1 MLGEKLLIKMWETLT
16 EKGIGS
22 LLEPWHK
29 SRISK
34 VELEAKRNE
43 IIILADAERKAE
55 DIRKGIVK
63 LDNPNELTLSNIDE
77 INTHIEST
85 KKIENIKKEI
95 NISKAILYAE
105 EELKDDMQEP
115 PQEEIDED
123 WLYKWKNCAS
133 EVSKEELQ
141 QIWGKLLAGELKSP
155 GKYSLRTIDFL
166 KNISQNDALLI
177 EKVAQFNISECISKD
192 EDEKNIMIQNGV
204 SFKNLLYLQELGLL
218 YGVDSLGLAITYNSD
233 IQGSFQKVLISN
245 KKALILTHKDD
256 SKKITL
262 KMHGIST
269 LGSEVL
275 SLGSF
280 NSNEEYLISIG
291 KRFAKE
297 GFEVSLADCKK
308 INEEEV
314 YVENAIKIEV

>member
-1 MLGEKLLIKMWETLT
+1 
-16 EKGIGS
+16 
-22 LLEPWHK
+22 
-29 SRISK
+29 
-34 VELEAKRNE
+34 
-43 IIILADAERKAE
+43 
-55 DIRKGIVK
+55 
-63 LDNPNELTLSNIDE
+63 
-77 INTHIEST
+77 
-85 KKIENIKKEI
+85 
-95 NISKAILYAE
+95 
-105 EELKDDMQEP
+105 MQEP

-123 WLYKWKNCAS
+123 WLYKWKNYAS

-192 EDEKNIMIQNGV
+192 ENEKNIMIQNGV

-218 YGVDSLGLAITYNSD
+218 YGVDSLGLAMTYNSD

-280 NSNEEYLISIG
+280 NSNKEYLISIG